1 MRQLTMHLIFDTQI
15 YEVQTLINKLRR
27 LLQTERVSP
36 ARRQHAETEIR
47 KCLDKLKRESEC

>member
-1 MRQLTMHLIFDTQI
+1 MQQMTMHLIFDTQI

-47 KCLDKLKRESEC
+47 KCLDKLKRE